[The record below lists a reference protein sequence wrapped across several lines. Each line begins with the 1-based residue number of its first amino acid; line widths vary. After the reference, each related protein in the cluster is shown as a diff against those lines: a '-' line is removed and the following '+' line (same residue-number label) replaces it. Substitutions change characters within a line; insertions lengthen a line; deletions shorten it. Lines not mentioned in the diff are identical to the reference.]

1 MMFACQHKIFGPRG
15 RHQLGPLC
23 RIEEMCR
30 ELGPKLLIL
39 EVGGV
44 VLGHVVHYLH
54 VPGIIGITT
63 VPLIPEPLI
72 ILCHHNE
79 ESFGS
84 DVTSLAI
91 PGTL

>member
-1 MMFACQHKIFGPRG
+1 MFAGQDEVLCSRG
-15 RHQLGPLC
+15 SHQLGPLC
-23 RIEEMCR
+23 RIEEMRC
-30 ELGPKLLIL
+30 ELRPKLLVL

-54 VPGIIGITT
+54 VPGVVGITT

-72 ILCHHNE
+72 ISCHHNE